1 MTFLGVNQY
10 HLFVKLKAFFKIV
23 KAGSLLS
30 KWICWNVLD
39 PSKSLDN
46 LATIFRSFHCKSMSY
61 FLENWEALP
70 YLQMNMT
77 SRAQNY
83 LLDCF
88 TVQIMITY
96 KNVKTNRKK
105 LLIRSGINFLINC
118 EVFEIVEH
126 CKGPWCPVET

>member
-1 MTFLGVNQY
+1 M
-10 HLFVKLKAFFKIV
+10 
-23 KAGSLLS
+23 LLS
-30 KWICWNVLD
+30 GLSGNVLD

-46 LATIFRSFHCKSMSY
+46 LATIFRSFHCKSVSY
-61 FLENWEALP
+61 FLENWEDLP

-77 SRAQNY
+77 SRTQNY

-105 LLIRSGINFLINC
+105 LLVRSGINFLLNC
-118 EVFEIVEH
+118 EFEIVEH
-126 CKGPWCPVET
+126 CKGPWCPVETYTNNEQFPNCSPGETKLNSLNK

>member
-1 MTFLGVNQY
+1 
-10 HLFVKLKAFFKIV
+10 
-23 KAGSLLS
+23 
-30 KWICWNVLD
+30 
-39 PSKSLDN
+39 
-46 LATIFRSFHCKSMSY
+46 MSY
-61 FLENWEALP
+61 FLENWEDLP

-77 SRAQNY
+77 SRTQNY

-126 CKGPWCPVET
+126 CKGPWCPVETKDVIVELNQATNHERFPYCSPGETT